1 MRTHMERIRR
11 WLPRVISALALL
23 APVTAFA
30 VTNLRWMQ
38 PADSAQVDE
47 FRVYVGPPI
56 TDEGH
61 LVYAGLP
68 VPDA

>member
-1 MRTHMERIRR
+1 MRTHTERTRR
-11 WLPRVISALALL
+11 WLPRAISALVLIV
-23 APVTAFA
+23 PVTAFA
-30 VTNLRWMQ
+30 VTNLHWMQ
-38 PADSAQVDE
+38 PADSAPVDE

-56 TDEGH
+56 TDEGY